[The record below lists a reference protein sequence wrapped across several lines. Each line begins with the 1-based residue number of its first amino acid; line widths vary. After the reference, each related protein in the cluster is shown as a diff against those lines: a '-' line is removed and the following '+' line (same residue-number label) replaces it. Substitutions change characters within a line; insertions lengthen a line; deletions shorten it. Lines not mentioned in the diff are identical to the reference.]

1 MELEAGAKQ
10 GGAKSKLV
18 GEDFCDLL
26 EMGAGVNGA
35 CSRCSAAEL
44 EIRLDTAFGGTQRG

>member
-1 MELEAGAKQ
+1 MELETGTKQ
-10 GGAKSKLV
+10 GGGKGKLV

-26 EMGAGVNGA
+26 EMGAGVKGA

-44 EIRLDTAFGGTQRG
+44 EIRLDTEFGGTQSD